1 MKKDTLVIVVCSIL
15 GLFVVALLS
24 GVGWLVV
31 QVYEMHPKVME
42 TAYRVDR
49 IVEVLPEVRRQV
61 AEEELQKRVQL
72 AFIARDPVERAAGQW
87 VKRVDIDDYR
97 SGKRQ
102 VFEIPLKGPQDQSA
116 EYLLTG
122 LASRIGTEKIS
133 FEEYSSIAAKMGKP
147 QSYDTDIDLA
157 ASFAITRASKGYP
170 QRIEELFGKP
180 TRQEEILKE
189 VVRVQQLMAELIA
202 KKLSGSPSPSISSS
216 P

>member
-1 MKKDTLVIVVCSIL
+1 MKKDTLVTVVCSIL

-24 GVGWLVV
+24 GVGWLVA
-31 QVYEMHPKVME
+31 QVYEMHQKVTE

-72 AFIARDPVERAAGQW
+72 AFVARDPVEKAMGQW

-97 SGKRQ
+97 SGKRE
-102 VFEIPLKGPQDQSA
+102 VFEIPLKGPEDQSA

-122 LASRIGTEKIS
+122 LASRIGREKIS
-133 FEEYSSIAAKMGKP
+133 FEEYSSIAAKTGKP
-147 QSYDTDIDLA
+147 QLYGTDIDLP
-157 ASFAITRASKGYP
+157 ASFAITRASKEYP

-180 TRQEEILKE
+180 IRREKIVKE
-189 VVRVQQLMAELIA
+189 TLRVEQLVAELMKEFSSA
-202 KKLSGSPSPSISSS
+202 SPSKSSS

>member
-1 MKKDTLVIVVCSIL
+1 MKMLVIVVCSIL

-24 GVGWLVV
+24 GVGWLVI
-31 QVYEMHPKVME
+31 QVYDMRPKVTE

-49 IVEVLPEVRRQV
+49 IVDVLPEVRRQV
-61 AEEELQKRVQL
+61 AEEELLKRVQL
-72 AFIARDPVERAAGQW
+72 AFIARDPVEKAAGQW

-102 VFEIPLKGPQDQSA
+102 VFEIPVKGPEDQSA
-116 EYLLTG
+116 AYLLMG

-133 FEEYSSIAAKMGKP
+133 FAEYSSIAAEMGKP
-147 QSYDTDIDLA
+147 QLYDTDIDLS
-157 ASFAITRASKGYP
+157 ASFAITRASKEYP

-189 VVRVQQLMAELIA
+189 ALRLEQLAVELMR
-202 KKLSGSPSPSISSS
+202 KKESGSASPSISSS